1 MVVAILFL
9 LGQVQLCPIYLF
21 LKGEGG
27 AAGGNKKSDYLL
39 LLLLLLSG
47 KCSTMWVP
55 RFFSGRIRK
64 MMVILYT

>member
-1 MVVAILFL
+1 MGGLSILVTTPSGGGGNIVFL

-39 LLLLLLSG
+39 LLLLLS
-47 KCSTMWVP
+47 W
-55 RFFSGRIRK
+55 K
-64 MMVILYT
+64 MHEGF